1 MPIKRHV
8 RRRPARP
15 IKSSAAGFRGH
26 LQRFALSF
34 TPNNFRAY
42 WLNRRGA
49 VRLAKLTGA
58 GVLFVFLVFLWY
70 AKDLPSPGKINARV
84 SAQTTKFYDRTGN
97 KLLYELYGDKNRSIV
112 TFDQMPKT
120 IKNATV
126 AIEDKSFYKHG
137 AFSAFGIARAIQ
149 GVVLR
154 DRSKGGGSTITQQY
168 VKNALLTNEYSYS
181 RKIKELILS
190 IEIEAFY
197 SKDDI
202 LKLYLNEIPYGNRAY
217 GIESACKT
225 YFPQR
230 IDPADKDQ
238 HCAKN
243 LDTGEGALLA
253 AIPNA
258 PSYYSPYGQ
267 HIPELL
273 ERQHLILDLE
283 AEQGYISQA
292 DATAN
297 KWDQTKLLATRNK
310 TQNLYANLDPNVA
323 QFVLYAQETLES
335 RYGTSTVTE
344 GGLRVITTMDY
355 DKQMAAAKAV
365 RDNMRNVRGLGG
377 SNAALVST
385 DPKTGQMYAMIG
397 SYDFNDPNFG
407 NFNVATAGRQP
418 GSSFKPFVYATL
430 FAKNKD
436 QACAK
441 DRTCPTYGPGTTL
454 YDVPT
459 NFGTDANPYK
469 PQNFGGKIN
478 GVVTARQALGGSL
491 NIPAVKALY
500 MAGVSS
506 SINTAKSLG
515 ITTLKNAPSSYGLSL
530 VLGTGEVKLVEMANA
545 YESFANGG
553 LHYEQTPI
561 LKVYDQKNKIL
572 EDNTTPKKPKQAID
586 EQTAYLMAD
595 VLSDN
600 NAKRFTFSNSLD
612 IRNGCGNNQNTGC
625 IHVGVKTGTTEQFN
639 DAWTMGFTP
648 DLVAGVWVGNNNNA
662 PMADAAANIAAPI
675 WKQYMQ
681 ASIGKTSTTAFAKPT
696 GIKTVTL
703 DKQTGRSVTQATIN
717 STVDQFGTWYVPM
730 VSATGKNADIDK
742 VSGKLATECTPP
754 LARQTAYSSAVVP
767 EIPST
772 DGAFPNWLAGM
783 RARGLSTGGTVL
795 PTESDDVHSCSDV
808 KPRVTI
814 SGLSG
819 GGPTYSFKANVT
831 LGTFG
836 TDKPGTGSARL
847 QVYFDDQVVST
858 QNVPDSG
865 SYSVGPITATSTGS
879 HTIKTVIT
887 DTGLYQGTDEQTVN
901 VTTMSGGG
909 NGGDFAGKSPASGST
924 VSHITVPFSWTAA
937 DGGGPY
943 SLFLDNGLIA
953 TSTKNST
960 NVPLITTGTHS
971 WYVKAADGTRTD
983 PLTFTAS

>member
-8 RRRPARP
+8 RRRPA
-15 IKSSAAGFRGH
+15 KSLSARSSGFKGN

-34 TPNNFRAY
+34 TPANFRSY
-42 WLNRRGA
+42 WLNRNGA
-49 VRLAKLTGA
+49 LRLAKIMGA
-58 GVLFVFLVFLWY
+58 GLLFIFLVFLWY

-84 SAQTTKFYDRTGN
+84 SAQTTKFYDRTGD
-97 KLLYELYGDKNRSIV
+97 KLLYELYGDKNRSII
-112 TFDQMPKT
+112 TFADMPKT
-120 IKNATV
+120 VKNATV

-137 AFSAFGIARAIQ
+137 AFSVFGIARAIQ

-217 GIESACKT
+217 GIESACKS
-225 YFPQR
+225 YFPQL

-238 HCAKN
+238 RCAKH
-243 LDTGEGALLA
+243 LDTGAGALLA

-258 PSYYSPYGQ
+258 PSFYSPYGQ

-273 ERQHLILDLE
+273 ERQHQILDLE
-283 AEQGYISQA
+283 ADQGYISRGEA
-292 DATAN
+292 AAS
-297 KWDQTKLLATRNK
+297 KWDQARLLATRKK
-310 TQNLYANLDPNVA
+310 TPDLYANLDPNVA
-323 QFVLYAQETLES
+323 QFVLFAQETLEA
-335 RYGTSTVTE
+335 RYGTNTVTE

-355 DKQMAAAKAV
+355 AKQMAAAKAV
-365 RDNMRNVRGLGG
+365 KENMKNVRSLGG

-385 DPKTGQMYAMIG
+385 DPKSGQMYAMIG

-459 NFGTDANPYK
+459 NFGSDANPYK
-469 PQNFGGKIN
+469 PQNFGNKIN
-478 GVVTARQALGGSL
+478 GVVTVRQALAGSL

-500 MAGVSS
+500 MAGVTA
-506 SINTAKSLG
+506 SINTAKNLG
-515 ITTLKNAPSSYGLSL
+515 ISTLTQEPAAYGLSL
-530 VLGTGEVKLVEMANA
+530 VLGTGNVKLVEMANA

-553 LHYEQTPI
+553 LHYARTPI

-600 NAKRFTFSNSLD
+600 NAKRFAFGNSLD

-625 IHVGVKTGTTEQFN
+625 IHVAVKTGTTEKFN

-662 PMADAAANIAAPI
+662 PMTDAAANIAAPI

-681 ASIGKTSTTAFAKPT
+681 ETIGKTTTEAFAKPA
-696 GIKTVTL
+696 GVKTITL
-703 DKQTGRSVTQATIN
+703 DRQTGRSVTQATIN
-717 STVDQFGTWYVPM
+717 RTVDQFATWYMPM
-730 VSATGKNADIDK
+730 VSATGRNADIDK
-742 VSGKLATECTPP
+742 VSGKLATDCTPA

-772 DGAFPNWLAGM
+772 DPAFPNWLAGM
-783 RARGLSTGGTVL
+783 RFRGLSTGGTVL
-795 PTESDDVHSCSDV
+795 PTDSDNVHACDDV
-808 KPRVTI
+808 KPRVTLD
-814 SGLSG
+814 GLTG
-819 GGPTYSFKANVT
+819 GGPNYTFKANVT

-847 QVYFDDQVVST
+847 QIYFDDQVVST
-858 QNVPDSG
+858 QNVPTSG
-865 SYSVGPITATSTGS
+865 AYEIGPIAAPSTGS
-879 HTIKTVIT
+879 HTFKAVIT
-887 DTGLYQGTDEQTVN
+887 DTGLYQNTDEQTVN
-901 VTTMSGGG
+901 VTTLSGGG
-909 NGGDFAGKSPASGST
+909 GSFVGKAPAAGST
-924 VSHITVPFSWTAA
+924 EPNSLVTFSWTEAS
-937 DGGGPY
+937 GGGPY
-943 SLFLDNGLIA
+943 KLIIDKEVQNTVNG
-953 TSTKNST
+953 TSTKAIVKT
-960 NVPLITTGTHS
+960 NATHS
-971 WYVKAADGTRTD
+971 WQVQAADGSKTN
-983 PLTFTAS
+983 PITFTVD

>member
-8 RRRPARP
+8 KRRSARP
-15 IKSSAAGFRGH
+15 IQDSASGFRGQ
-26 LQRFALSF
+26 LARFFLSF
-34 TPNNFRAY
+34 TPSRFKSY
-42 WLNRRGA
+42 WLNRHG
-49 VRLAKLTGA
+49 VLRLAKLGGA

-97 KLLYELYGDKNRSIV
+97 KLLYELYGDKNRSII
-112 TFDQMPKT
+112 TFDEMPKSV
-120 IKNATV
+120 KNATI

-137 AFSAFGIARAIQ
+137 AFSVFGIIRAIQ
-149 GVVLR
+149 GVILR

-181 RKIKELILS
+181 RKIKELILA

-202 LKLYLNEIPYGNRAY
+202 LKLYLNEIPYGSRAY

-225 YFPQR
+225 YFPA
-230 IDPADKDQ
+230 ISDKDAKDQ
-238 HCAKN
+238 RCAKN
-243 LDTGEGALLA
+243 LDIGQGALLA

-273 ERQHLILDLE
+273 DRQHKILDLE
-283 AEQGYISQA
+283 AEQGYITKDEA
-292 DATAN
+292 KAN
-297 KWDQTKLLATRNK
+297 KWDATKLAAQRNPK
-310 TQNLYANLDPNVA
+310 QNLYASLDPDLA

-335 RYGTSTVTE
+335 RYGTNTVTE

-355 DKQMAAAKAV
+355 AKQKASAQAI
-365 RDNMRNVRGLGG
+365 RDNMRNVRSLGG
-377 SNAALVST
+377 SNAAMVST
-385 DPKTGQMYAMIG
+385 DPKSGQIYSMIG
-397 SYDFNDPNFG
+397 SYDFNDPDFG

-430 FAKNKD
+430 FGKNKD
-436 QACAK
+436 AACAK
-441 DRTCPTYGPGTTL
+441 DRSCPTYGPGTTL

-459 NFGTDANPYK
+459 NFGTVANPYK
-469 PQNFGGKIN
+469 PQNFGNKVN
-478 GVVTARQALGGSL
+478 GVVTARQALAGSL
-491 NIPAVKALY
+491 NIPAVKSLY
-500 MAGVSS
+500 MSGITP
-506 SINTAKSLG
+506 SIATAKSLG
-515 ITTLKNAPSSYGLSL
+515 INTLKDSPANYGLSL
-530 VLGTGEVKLVEMANA
+530 VLGTGSVKLVEMANA
-545 YESFANGG
+545 YESFSNGG
-553 LHYEQTPI
+553 LHYEQTAI
-561 LKVYDQKNKIL
+561 LKLYDQKNKVL
-572 EDNTTPKKPKQAID
+572 EDNSVPKKPKQALD
-586 EQTAYLMAD
+586 AQVAYMIAD

-600 NAKRFTFSNSLD
+600 NAKRFAFGNSLD
-612 IRNGCGNNQNTGC
+612 IPRGCGNNQNTSC
-625 IHVGVKTGTTEQFN
+625 IHIASKTGTTEKFN

-662 PMADAAANIAAPI
+662 PMNDAAANIAAPI

-681 ASIGKTSTTAFAKPT
+681 AAIGKSTTDAFEKPA

-703 DKQTGRSVTQATIN
+703 DKQTGRSITQAT
-717 STVDQFGTWYVPM
+717 STKTVDQFGSWYVPM

-742 VSGKLATECTPP
+742 VSGKLATECTPE

-767 EIPST
+767 EIPAT
-772 DGAFPNWLAGM
+772 DGAYDNWLAGL
-783 RARGLSTGGTVL
+783 RARGLSQGGTVL
-795 PTESDDVHSCSDV
+795 PTDSDDVHSCSDV

-814 SGLSG
+814 DGLSG
-819 GGPTYSFKANVT
+819 GGPKYRFKANVT

-858 QNVPDSG
+858 QDVAASG
-865 SYSVGPITATSTGS
+865 SYDIGPIDAPTTGS
-879 HTIKTVIT
+879 HTFRAVVT
-887 DTGLYQGTDEQTVN
+887 DTGLYQGKDEQTVN
-901 VTTMSGGG
+901 VTQAS
-909 NGGDFAGKSPASGST
+909 NGSATSSFIGRKPEQGAVIAKGDINFVWST
-924 VSHITVPFSWTAA
+924 A

-943 SLFLDNGLIA
+943 ALFIDGLLRTGTGS
-953 TSTKNST
+953 TSTTYRVNT
-960 NVPLITTGTHS
+960 ATTHS
-971 WYVKAADGTRTD
+971 WYVQAADGSKTD
-983 PLTFTAS
+983 PITFTTQ